1 MAAVSIHRTIYSHY
15 ITLYYTILCLDSVS
29 KLPSWAIGY
38 GYGHGYCYGH
48 CYGLFFFFFF
58 GFRFAHSPFPMSEM
72 RWIGYM
78 TLHCNIAYTIH
89 PLYFRC
95 TSNSQMSCLTDMP
108 NIGGQGRAGQGSWV
122 HGASLDVGLASR
134 FPTLASRPVWFFFS
148 LWGRRRRINRT
159 DDRIGRCHTISIL
172 HQRSTASPS
181 LCCWLVGWLV

>member
-1 MAAVSIHRTIYSHY
+1 
-15 ITLYYTILCLDSVS
+15 
-29 KLPSWAIGY
+29 
-38 GYGHGYCYGH
+38 
-48 CYGLFFFFFF
+48 
-58 GFRFAHSPFPMSEM
+58 MSEM

-108 NIGGQGRAGQGSWV
+108 NIGGQGRAGLM
-122 HGASLDVGLASR
+122 GAWRKLGCWSRLSLPDSCLSPRLVL
-134 FPTLASRPVWFFFS
+134 FS

-159 DDRIGRCHTISIL
+159 NDRIGRCHTISIL

-181 LCCWLVGWLV
+181 LCCWLVGWLVGIVAGICPVLALTLLLRSWTWNYFIVVTK